1 MIKRIVGFF
10 GYVEVFVRAKLVEI
24 GLSYCAQ
31 TEELHRQ
38 ENLVTSHSVL
48 TTQSCKT
55 ETIKYN
61 TRSNVEIVCFYP
73 NG

>member
-1 MIKRIVGFF
+1 MIKCIMGFSRF
-10 GYVEVFVRAKLVEI
+10 AEVFVRAKLVEI
-24 GLSYCAQ
+24 GLIYCAQ

-61 TRSNVEIVCFYP
+61 IRNNVEIVCFCP